1 MCIIQYYFNV
11 PFIKPGYIVCLMQIK
26 KIKDDIEY
34 YIEAAHSDPDFEENA
49 YIYDEINFEDFTEVV
64 VGPVAST

>member
-1 MCIIQYYFNV
+1 
-11 PFIKPGYIVCLMQIK
+11 MQIK